1 MALIDFN
8 ATKVEPMNDFS
19 PIPTGEYTAVITASD
34 MKDTKS
40 GSGKYLQ
47 LTYQIVDGEYKN
59 RLIFENINLI
69 NSNEVAVQIAQKT
82 LSSICHAVGVLHP
95 KDSNELHDKPLMIK
109 VGIRPASGEYGEQ
122 NIIKARGPL
131 KSSSSS
137 PGGKKPWEQK

>member
-8 ATKVEPMNDFS
+8 AEAIEPMNDFS

-69 NSNEVAVQIAQKT
+69 NRNEVAVQIAQKT

-131 KSSSSS
+131 KSSSPS
-137 PGGKKPWEQK
+137 PGEKKPWEK

>member
-1 MALIDFN
+1 MTELNFD

-95 KDSNELHDKPLMIK
+95 KDSNELHDRPLTIK

-131 KSSSSS
+131 K
-137 PGGKKPWEQK
+137 PQQPTQGGKRPWENK

>member
-8 ATKVEPMNDFS
+8 AEAIEPQSDFS
-19 PIPTGEYTAVITASD
+19 PLPVGNYTVVITQSE
-34 MKDTKS
+34 MKPTKT
-40 GSGKYLQ
+40 GSGQYLQ
-47 LTYQIVDGEYKN
+47 LTLQVVEGEYKN

-131 KSSSSS
+131 KSSSPS
-137 PGGKKPWEQK
+137 PGGKKPWSN

>member
-1 MALIDFN
+1 MSELNFD
-8 ATKVEPMNDFS
+8 ATTVEPMNDFS
-19 PIPTGEYTAVITASD
+19 PIPVGEYIAVITASD

-47 LTYQIVDGEYKN
+47 LTYQIVEGEYKN

-95 KDSNELHDKPLMIK
+95 QDSVELHDKPLMIK
-109 VGIRPASGEYGEQ
+109 VGIRPASGEYQEQ
-122 NIIKARGPL
+122 NIVKSRGPL
-131 KSSSSS
+131 KSSSTSS
-137 PGGKKPWEQK
+137 GSKKPWENK

>member
-1 MALIDFN
+1 MSELNFD

-95 KDSNELHDKPLMIK
+95 KDSNELHDKPLLIK
-109 VGIRPASGEYGEQ
+109 VGIRPASGEYQEQ
-122 NIIKARGPL
+122 NVIKSRGPL
-131 KSSSSS
+131 KSSSPSQ
-137 PGGKKPWEQK
+137 GGKRPWENK

>member
-1 MALIDFN
+1 MSALDFD

-69 NSNEVAVQIAQKT
+69 NRNEVAVKIAQKT

-131 KSSSSS
+131 KSSSPS
-137 PGGKKPWEQK
+137 PGEKKPWQN

>member
-1 MALIDFN
+1 MSTLDFD

-95 KDSNELHDKPLMIK
+95 RDSNELHDKPLMIK

-131 KSSSSS
+131 KSSSPS
-137 PGGKKPWEQK
+137 PGGKKPWQN